1 MIKGKHHGPP
11 AQSVCSNVL
20 RSSPS
25 SPCSLVGRYYDPAT
39 GQFLSVDPM
48 VAETGQAYAYTG
60 DDPVN
65 AVDPLGLVPDC
76 GGQVGSCVERS
87 PGRPEVSCAPYQ
99 SSLVRSEALT
109 TLRIALLDGAGHLVD
124 TGTGGIVGYSKYL
137 NHIGENSLHASD
149 ETLYDLANTSDAA
162 DTFGRSVAI
171 LGAGIT
177 FGNDIANGHGVA
189 YAAGDAAT
197 QTGGA
202 YGGAVAGTLL
212 CGGPE
217 DGIGIVCG
225 AIGGF
230 LGGGG
235 AHWIYSKLV

>member
-1 MIKGKHHGPP
+1 
-11 AQSVCSNVL
+11 
-20 RSSPS
+20 
-25 SPCSLVGRYYDPAT
+25 
-39 GQFLSVDPM
+39 M

-235 AHWIYSKLV
+235 AHWIYSKLF